1 VQYTVQWVET
11 TRVRVDIEA
20 SSKEEALAKI
30 KEMDQEELDLMA
42 DFDNGGMEDIYI
54 QEWK

>member
-1 VQYTVQWVET
+1 MQYTVQWVET
-11 TRVRVDIEA
+11 TRVSVDVEA

-30 KEMDQEELDLMA
+30 KEMDQEELDEMA

-54 QEWK
+54 HEWK

>member
-1 VQYTVQWVET
+1 MQYTVQWVET
-11 TRVRVDIEA
+11 TRVSVDIEA

-30 KEMDQEELDLMA
+30 KEMDQKELDLMA

>member
-1 VQYTVQWVET
+1 LRQ
-11 TRVRVDIEA
+11 
-20 SSKEEALAKI
+20 EALAKI

>member
-1 VQYTVQWVET
+1 MQYTVQWIET
-11 TRVRVDIEA
+11 TRVSVDIEA

-30 KEMDQEELDLMA
+30 KEMDQEELDIIA

-54 QEWK
+54 HEWK